1 MTLQFDSAVPSG
13 TPAAN
18 CVSCKTPIVG
28 AYYFG
33 GGKAI
38 VCERCKALI
47 DASKRAAV
55 PPVAIARATLCG
67 AGGALAGT
75 ALYAIVLAAEPT
87 LMGYVAVAVGYFVGR
102 AMQYGSG
109 GRRGVTLQI
118 IAMALT
124 FGGIALGLG
133 GAYMYA
139 WYTAYWGDSGLLSV
153 LNAELRRA
161 PYSYVTGA
169 IAGIAAVYASN
180 MVRSPKKLRFQGPFR
195 IGVQA

>member
-18 CVSCKTPIVG
+18 CVSCKSPIVG
-28 AYYFG
+28 TYYFG

-38 VCERCKALI
+38 VCQRCKALI
-47 DASKRAAV
+47 DTVKPGRVPPAALARAA
-55 PPVAIARATLCG
+55 LCG

-75 ALYAIVLAAEPT
+75 VLYAIVLVTEPT

-109 GRRGVTLQI
+109 KRRGVTLQI
-118 IAMALT
+118 VAMALT
-124 FGGIALGLG
+124 FCGIALGFG
-133 GAYMYA
+133 GAYLYA
-139 WYTAYWGDSGLLSV
+139 WYTAYWGDSNLLSL
-153 LNAELRRA
+153 LNVELFHR
-161 PYSYVTGA
+161 PYSYLTGA